1 MAVQRRL
8 SAILSADVVGY
19 SRLVHH
25 DEAGTIAALQGLLK
39 NMVKPTLERFDGRV
53 VKLMGDG
60 LLAEFPS
67 VIDAAEFAIEIQ
79 NAMNNGARPEI
90 DGEPLEY
97 RIGIN
102 LGDVVVEGD
111 DIHGDGVN
119 VAARLE
125 ASAPAGGIN
134 ISDTVFQSIR
144 GKIAVNFTDSGEQIL
159 KNIDTPIRVWRWS
172 PVKQIDKGTS
182 TSGKPLTQEIRFCST
197 ADGTNIAYATVGD
210 GPPLVK
216 APNWM
221 NHLEY
226 DWESPIWR
234 HVLQEF
240 ASHHTL
246 LRFDQRCNGLS
257 DWAVDSVTFDDMV
270 EDMAT
275 VIDAAGLECFPLF
288 GISQGCAFSI
298 AYALRYPG
306 RVERLVLYGG
316 FAQGNRT
323 RGAGGDE
330 QEADLQ
336 LDMMRKGWGQNNP
349 AFRQFFTSLF
359 VPGASKDQMDWFNEL
374 QRKTVSAENAVRLRE
389 VVFNI
394 DVLELAKQITI
405 PTLVLHCRDDGIVP
419 YNAGRQMAAAIPGA
433 RFIPLEGQ
441 NHLILEDE
449 PAWPKFVQ
457 EVEDFLAEAGS

>member
-144 GKIAVNFTDSGEQIL
+144 GKIAVNFT
-159 KNIDTPIRVWRWS
+159 
-172 PVKQIDKGTS
+172 
-182 TSGKPLTQEIRFCST
+182 
-197 ADGTNIAYATVGD
+197 
-210 GPPLVK
+210 
-216 APNWM
+216 
-221 NHLEY
+221 
-226 DWESPIWR
+226 
-234 HVLQEF
+234 
-240 ASHHTL
+240 
-246 LRFDQRCNGLS
+246 QR
-257 DWAVDSVTFDDMV
+257 
-270 EDMAT
+270 
-275 VIDAAGLECFPLF
+275 
-288 GISQGCAFSI
+288 
-298 AYALRYPG
+298 
-306 RVERLVLYGG
+306 
-316 FAQGNRT
+316 
-323 RGAGGDE
+323 
-330 QEADLQ
+330 
-336 LDMMRKGWGQNNP
+336 
-349 AFRQFFTSLF
+349 
-359 VPGASKDQMDWFNEL
+359 
-374 QRKTVSAENAVRLRE
+374 
-389 VVFNI
+389 
-394 DVLELAKQITI
+394 
-405 PTLVLHCRDDGIVP
+405 
-419 YNAGRQMAAAIPGA
+419 
-433 RFIPLEGQ
+433 
-441 NHLILEDE
+441 
-449 PAWPKFVQ
+449 
-457 EVEDFLAEAGS
+457 DFH